1 MASDA
6 NLRECLNDNPLGLH
20 FAGHGFQNNEKLFR
34 TDKKAQLKYR
44 DKGDILI
51 FEQNNGSSSFYT
63 EQDLFELL
71 ESTYKHQKLEFVV
84 VASCHSEC
92 VGKIFQKAG
101 AKHVICID

>member
-1 MASDA
+1 LILQTSEQTYFDCLPPISFKEEFEQILNALEPKNIALKYRYMMATDA

-51 FEQNNGSSSFYT
+51 FEQNNGASSFYT
-63 EQDLFELL
+63 E
-71 ESTYKHQKLEFVV
+71 
-84 VASCHSEC
+84 
-92 VGKIFQKAG
+92 
-101 AKHVICID
+101 